1 MSELPVALST
11 VSVLERCSEQRMPK
25 YPFGM
30 KSASRQL
37 NDGQGRLAR
46 DIAALISSIFWIKI
60 RSPQLASKVIRRDPS
75 LAQ

>member
-1 MSELPVALST
+1 MPAALST

-46 DIAALISSIFWIKI
+46 DSLAALISSIFWIKI
-60 RSPQLASKVIRRDPS
+60 RSPQLASRVIRRDPS